1 MIATLWQDLRYGFRM
16 LWKNPAFT
24 VVAVLTLAF
33 GIGANSA
40 IFSGVSAIVLR
51 PMPVEEPE
59 RLVSLFEVHSDQEGY
74 DSFSYP
80 DYVEYRDQSRSF
92 EGILGYRLV
101 QAALSSNDQND
112 TIWGELVTGN
122 YFDVLRVRPALGRAF
137 LPEEDKTPG
146 AHPVVVLG
154 YGFWQRRFASDPT
167 LVGKPITLN
176 GQAYTVVGIAPR
188 EFMGTKFA
196 LSMDFWVPMMMQAQI
211 MRGDNERL
219 TARTDHWFDVM
230 GRLKPGVSY
239 EQAETEMTTIAQR
252 LEQAYPVERDKN
264 GRVIVRSEIEG
275 RFDEDASTVNLSSG
289 LAMGLIS
296 MVLLIACANV
306 ANLLLARA
314 ITRRREIAI
323 RLALGASRLR
333 LIRQLLT
340 ESVMLSLMGGALGL
354 LLAYWA
360 TDWMQGFI
368 PVLPYTIAL
377 DFSPDM
383 RALGFTLVVSLLTG
397 VIFGLAPA
405 LQASNP
411 NVVPVLKGETLVP
424 KAGFRRFTMRNIL
437 VISQVALSLVVLVCG
452 GLFIKSARNAQAIDP
467 GFKTENALALSVNPS
482 LLGYT
487 DEQGKQFYERLVERV
502 EALPGV
508 RAASVSS
515 LLPLGDSSSARGPVV
530 AEGQE
535 GPMTNNDGGANVLTN
550 FVGPKHFETLQIP
563 LMQGRD
569 FSWRDRMDAP
579 GVIIVNETMARR
591 LWPGEDAVGKR
602 VKISGEPDAPYLEVV
617 GVAKD
622 GKYRS
627 LGENQRPYMYLPMLQ
642 NYRPGMTLLV
652 RTEGDPKG
660 IVSSIRQ
667 QVQTLDSR
675 LPVYDIKTLKE
686 HMTYALWTTRMGAE
700 LSTTFGLLALL
711 LAATG
716 LYSVMAYSVSQ
727 RTREI
732 GIRMALGA
740 QRRDVLRLV
749 TGQGMTLALIG
760 VALGL
765 GAAFV
770 VTRILSSLLYGVS
783 ATDTVIFI
791 GIPSLL
797 AAVALIA
804 CYIPARK
811 ATKVDPMVALRY
823 E

>member
-1 MIATLWQDLRYGFRM
+1 MIGTLLQDLRYGFRM
-16 LWKNPAFT
+16 LWKNPGFT

-40 IFSGVSAIVLR
+40 IFSGVNAVVLR
-51 PMPVEEPE
+51 PMPVEQPE
-59 RLVSLFEVHSDQEGY
+59 RLVRLFEVYSDQDGY
-74 DSFSYP
+74 NAFSYP
-80 DYVEYRDQSRSF
+80 DYVEYRDQSQSF
-92 EGILGYRLV
+92 EGILGYRMV

-112 TIWGELVTGN
+112 LVWGELVTGN
-122 YFDVLRVRPALGRAF
+122 YFDVLRVRPHLGRAF

-146 AHPVVVLG
+146 ANPVVVLG
-154 YGFWQRRFASDPT
+154 YDFWQRRFASDPA
-167 LVGKPITLN
+167 LVGKAVTLN
-176 GQAYTVVGIAPR
+176 GLAYTVVGIAPK
-188 EFMGTKFA
+188 EFKGTKFS

-211 MRGDNERL
+211 MRGDKERL
-219 TARTDHWFDVM
+219 DLRGDHWFQCM
-230 GRLKPGVSY
+230 GRLKPGVTH
-239 EQAETEMTTIAQR
+239 EQAETELTTIAQR
-252 LEQAYPVERDKN
+252 LEQAYPAERDKQ
-264 GRVIVRSEIEG
+264 GRVIVRAETTG
-275 RFDEDASTVNLSSG
+275 RFEEDAGTVNLSSG
-289 LAMGLIS
+289 LAMALIG

-340 ESVMLSLMGGALGL
+340 ESVMLSLAGGALGL
-354 LLAYWA
+354 LLAFWA

-368 PVLPYTIAL
+368 PVLPYTIAM

-383 RALGFTLVVSLLTG
+383 RALGFTLLISLMTG
-397 VIFGLAPA
+397 IVFGLAPA

-411 NVVPVLKGETLVP
+411 DVVPVLKGETLAP
-424 KAGFRRFTMRNIL
+424 KVGFRRFTLRNLL
-437 VISQVALSLVVLVCG
+437 VISQIALSLVVLVCG
-452 GLFIKSARNAQAIDP
+452 GLFIKSARNARAIDP
-467 GFKTENALALSVNPS
+467 GFETENALALSVNPS

-487 DEQGKQFYERLVERV
+487 EEQGKQFYRQLVERV

-508 RAASVSS
+508 ESASVSS
-515 LLPLGDSSSARGPVV
+515 LLPLGDSSSSRGPVV

-535 GPMTNNDGGANVLTN
+535 GPLPNSEGETVLCN
-550 FVGPKHFETLQIP
+550 FVAPKHFETLQVP

-569 FSWRDRMDAP
+569 FSWRDGKDAP

-591 LWPGEDAVGKR
+591 LWPGQIALGKR
-602 VKISGEPDAPYLEVV
+602 VRISNQPEAPYLEVI

-627 LGENQRPYMYLPMLQ
+627 IGENPRPYMYLPVLQ
-642 NYRPGMTLLV
+642 NYRPGMTLVV
-652 RTEGDPKG
+652 RTMGDPKG
-660 IVSSIRQ
+660 IVSGVRQ
-667 QVQTLDSR
+667 QVQALDSR
-675 LPVYDIKTLKE
+675 LPVYDIKTMKE

-740 QRRDVLRLV
+740 QQHDVLRLV
-749 TGQGMTLALIG
+749 AGQGMTLALVGVVIG
-760 VALGL
+760 LSV
-765 GAAFV
+765 AFV
-770 VTRILSSLLYGVS
+770 ATRILSSLLYGVS
-783 ATDTVIFI
+783 ATDTVIFT
-791 GIPSLL
+791 GIPLLL
-797 AAVALIA
+797 AAVAFVA